1 MIANKI
7 KILRENKGLSQ
18 KALADKLGIT
28 RSSVNAWEQGISVP
42 STQYILEL
50 ANLFEVSTDYLL
62 NFKND
67 NAINIDGLNDKEVK
81 IILDNEKDF
90 LRKALSRARKKLE
103 KEELFYYL
111 GKKYDIIKVPFD
123 NIEIDDGKIYVK
135 DDKMLLNW
143 LKKEIK
149 RIFTERLMYNYDLFD
164 EDIPFPKLKI
174 RSMKT
179 RWGVCNRRD
188 NSVTLNSKLIE
199 YSLHEIDYVIIHE
212 LSHFVHF
219 DHSREFW
226 ETVRLH
232 MPDYKKAVAILKE

>member
-1 MIANKI
+1 MMEVTFDYKLDGEKYNVLVVKKSNKNTYIKI
-7 KILRENKGLSQ
+7 KDDLTIYVTTN
-18 KALADKLGIT
+18 
-28 RSSVNAWEQGISVP
+28 
-42 STQYILEL
+42 
-50 ANLFEVSTDYLL
+50 YLTS
-62 NFKND
+62 KR
-67 NAINIDGLNDKEVK
+67 EVK

-90 LRKALSRARKKLE
+90 LRKALSRVKKKLE

-111 GKKYDIIKVPFD
+111 GKKYDIIKVPFE
-123 NIEIDDGKIYVK
+123 NIEVSDDKVFVK
-135 DDKMLLNW
+135 DEKTLEKW

-149 RIFTERLMYNYDLFD
+149 RIFSERLEYNYNLFD

-179 RWGVCNRRD
+179 RWGVCNKRD
-188 NSVTLNSKLIE
+188 NSVTLNSKLIK
-199 YSLHEIDYVIIHE
+199 YSIHEIDYVIIHE

-226 ETVRLH
+226 ETVRIY